1 MSCFTAVSPIGTIG
15 LDSIVLVQQ
24 QKTHRH
30 TFWFVFR
37 LELFRPT
44 VLHSEQFKLS
54 TKAVGR
60 SVMCSPVTQFD
71 LIVSLSEEILHETTK
86 DHSYL
91 YQSYNLFKYMLSYIL
106 NIYVTYVVRHTHTY
120 DSSYALLYSSYFTY
134 FSCLIV
140 YVVMAY
146 CIYSG
151 TL

>member
-1 MSCFTAVSPIGTIG
+1 MSCFTAVSPIGTIRP
-15 LDSIVLVQQ
+15 DSIVLVQQ

-37 LELFRPT
+37 LELFGQT
-44 VLHSEQFKLS
+44 VLHSELFKLS

-60 SVMCSPVTQFD
+60 SVIRSPVTQFED
-71 LIVSLSEEILHETTK
+71 LIASLSEEILHETTK

-106 NIYVTYVVRHTHTY
+106 NIYVTYVVRHTTHTY

-134 FSCLIV
+134 FS
-140 YVVMAY
+140 
-146 CIYSG
+146 
-151 TL
+151 